1 MGITLMERGKSG
13 PRNQRTQKKAS
24 HWREGD
30 KKKRILRKCNQ
41 SGIGGVTANLRTQVL
56 ENELNLKAEATPKV
70 ENERQF
76 QNKA

>member
-1 MGITLMERGKSG
+1 MERGRNG
-13 PRNQRTQKKAS
+13 PRNQRTQKEAR

-30 KKKRILRKCNQ
+30 KKRILRKCNQ
-41 SGIGGVTANLRTQVL
+41 SGTDGVTANLRTQML
-56 ENELNLKAEATPKV
+56 ENELNLKAEATPKI